1 MRGKMR
7 KKEENGGRKKPTRC
21 YAEKRGNNEKKG
33 GGKIQKI
40 IYVWFY
46 RLKERIVTSREVPG
60 CEGLEIYFCILM
72 KYEN

>member
-1 MRGKMR
+1 MEDKKNLPVIMR
-7 KKEENGGRKKPTRC
+7 KKEETMR
-21 YAEKRGNNEKKG
+21 KKG